1 MQLGLTI
8 TSISLQGA
16 EALLDAAVAKSVA
29 DGKVMVIAVCDA
41 AGNLKAF
48 RRMDGSPNLSVD
60 IAINKAWTASSYGFP
75 THGWGAFLAGDE
87 GVRQIAHT
95 PRLVTFG
102 GGYPIMIDGQLAGGI
117 GISGG
122 HYSEDMAV
130 AEAAL
135 AAVGLA

>member
-8 TSISLQGA
+8 TSISLEGA

-75 THGWGAFLAGDE
+75 THGWGASSPVASASRAATTARTWLSP
-87 GVRQIAHT
+87 RQ
-95 PRLVTFG
+95 PSPL
-102 GGYPIMIDGQLAGGI
+102 
-117 GISGG
+117 SGLP
-122 HYSEDMAV
+122 S
-130 AEAAL
+130 L
-135 AAVGLA
+135 